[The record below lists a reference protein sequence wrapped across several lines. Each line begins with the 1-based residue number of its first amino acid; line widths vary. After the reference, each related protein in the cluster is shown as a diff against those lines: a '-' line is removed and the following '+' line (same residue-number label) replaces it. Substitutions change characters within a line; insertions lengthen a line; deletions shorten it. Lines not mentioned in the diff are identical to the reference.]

1 MVAYEFATTLLKN
14 GHVVL
19 PESYIKHIPVGSS
32 LRVLVLLE
40 ELGLNELGIRS
51 LPPLSTHPELT
62 AQEKNLEPEKELAL
76 EQFVKQLKQ
85 TPINPAMIQPGNMAL
100 LAERLANPLTAADP
114 TFDPLEWERLSNEH
128 EAKMKAFEQ
137 AKAEQEFKEM
147 ADFFAQWQSA

>member
-19 PESYIKHIPVGSS
+19 PESYIKYIPVGSS
-32 LRVLVLLE
+32 LRVLVLLD
-40 ELGLNELGIRS
+40 ELGVRS
-51 LPPLSTHPELT
+51 LPPSSTHPELT

-114 TFDPLEWERLSNEH
+114 NFDPIEWERLSNEH

-137 AKAEQEFKEM
+137 AKAEQEFKAM
-147 ADFFAQWQSA
+147 ADFFVQWQSA